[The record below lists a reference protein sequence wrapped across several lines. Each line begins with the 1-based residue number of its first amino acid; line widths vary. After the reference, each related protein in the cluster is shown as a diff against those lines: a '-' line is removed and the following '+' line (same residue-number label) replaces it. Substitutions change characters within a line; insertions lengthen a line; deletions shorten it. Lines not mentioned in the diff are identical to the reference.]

1 MTDEQLS
8 EKISKSATKLVMR
21 KYPFIMN
28 GDFIGTFQPSYTY
41 RTGFKFQEDAKI
53 TGIRTILWVNP
64 EIFFDMFG
72 YDDKT
77 AIHKT
82 TMRGNMSWTIRYISS
97 IYDRSNPSYLETSKI
112 DDDILK
118 YFYETGNV
126 MDVNNQLGFL
136 DFFIRFAFM
145 GNTLDEW
152 DGFLDS
158 DIAIVPTSVK

>member
-1 MTDEQLS
+1 
-8 EKISKSATKLVMR
+8 
-21 KYPFIMN
+21 
-28 GDFIGTFQPSYTY
+28 
-41 RTGFKFQEDAKI
+41 
-53 TGIRTILWVNP
+53 
-64 EIFFDMFG
+64 MFG

-82 TMRGNMSWTIRYISS
+82 MMRGNMSWTIRYISS

-145 GNTLDEW
+145 DNTVDEW

>member
-1 MTDEQLS
+1 
-8 EKISKSATKLVMR
+8 
-21 KYPFIMN
+21 
-28 GDFIGTFQPSYTY
+28 
-41 RTGFKFQEDAKI
+41 
-53 TGIRTILWVNP
+53 
-64 EIFFDMFG
+64 MFG

-82 TMRGNMSWTIRYISS
+82 VMSGNMDWSIRYISTV
-97 IYDRSNPSYLETSKI
+97 YDRDNPSFFETSKI

-118 YFYETGNV
+118 YFYETGNI

-145 GNTLDEW
+145 GNTVGEW
-152 DGFLDS
+152 EGFLDS

>member
-21 KYPFIMN
+21 KYPFIMS
-28 GDFIGTFQPSYTY
+28 GDFIGKIQPEYTY

-53 TGIRTILWVNP
+53 TGIRTILLVNP

-72 YDDKT
+72 YNDKT
-77 AIHKT
+77 TVYNTIMK
-82 TMRGNMSWTIRYISS
+82 GNLDYTIKYLSS
-97 IYDRSNPSYLETSKI
+97 IYNRSDPQYLETSKI

-126 MDVNNQLGFL
+126 MNSNNQLGFL

-145 GNTLDEW
+145 GSDVGVW

-158 DIAIVPTSVK
+158 DIAIIPTGVK